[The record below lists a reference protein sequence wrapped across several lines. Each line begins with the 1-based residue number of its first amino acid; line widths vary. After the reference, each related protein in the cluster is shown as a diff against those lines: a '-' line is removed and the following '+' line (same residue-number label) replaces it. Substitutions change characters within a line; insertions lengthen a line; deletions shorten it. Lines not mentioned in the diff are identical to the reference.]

1 VSTLDQI
8 ADQALPAEAR
18 AAADAI
24 LARQVELATRALA
37 AAEPGSPVCSACL
50 YLGQPDETDFG
61 LPTIA
66 LVPESWRQ
74 ELLERMTPAAAFRLL
89 FNPEA
94 GPGEWVEPEVDP
106 MHDAGAELVSALDD
120 AGVWDHHRWL
130 LCRVARALTL
140 AQAPDPRTPDYLAF
154 VFDQTFD
161 HALTENLRFAAPP
174 AVAARWEALGLL
186 PRRGRHELAGARP
199 VSIDT
204 LAAVLDE
211 EVDDEMTEYMGTF
224 TGLCPMPGA
233 VDGVWSVPLEAA
245 LAWAVEHTDVV
256 RLRVGEDEY
265 SAGPRRYPGLPPW
278 PAGRAVGRR
287 PI

>member
-37 AAEPGSPVCSACL
+37 AAKPGSPACAACL

-61 LPTIA
+61 LPTIG

-89 FNPEA
+89 FDPEA

-106 MHDAGAELVSALDD
+106 MHDAGAVLVTALDD

-140 AQAPDPRTPDYLAF
+140 APAPDPRTPDYLAF

-224 TGLCPMPGA
+224 TGRCAMPGA
-233 VDGVWSVPLEAA
+233 EDGVWSVPLGAA
-245 LAWAVEHTDVV
+245 LAWALEHTDDV

-265 SAGPRRYPGLPPW
+265 SAGPRPYPGLPTW